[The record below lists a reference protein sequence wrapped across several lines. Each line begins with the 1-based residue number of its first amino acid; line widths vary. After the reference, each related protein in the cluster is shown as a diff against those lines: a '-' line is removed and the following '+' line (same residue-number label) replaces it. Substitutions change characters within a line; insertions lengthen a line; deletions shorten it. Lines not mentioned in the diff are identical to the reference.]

1 MTRSKSSGRWL
12 DRHVNDPHVQ
22 RAVGE
27 GYRSRAVWKLEEI
40 DRKDSLLDVGHTVL
54 ELGAAPGGWSQY
66 AAARVRAGEVGGGR
80 VVASDILDMDA
91 LADVEFVRGDF
102 TERAVADAI
111 LERLGGRP
119 ADIVLSDM
127 APNLSGVAA
136 SDQARSMGLAELALE
151 MCGEALKTDGA
162 FVVKVFQGAGFDA
175 FARDVRAVFR
185 SVKIRKPEASRARSR
200 EVYLVGRG
208 HRPGA

>member
-12 DRHVNDPHVQ
+12 DRHVHDPHVQ
-22 RAVGE
+22 RAVDA

-40 DRKDSLLDVGHTVL
+40 DAKDSLLSPGHGVL

-66 AAARVRAGEVGGGR
+66 AAAKVRAGSAGGGR

-119 ADIVLSDM
+119 ADVVLSDM

-136 SDQARSMGLAELALE
+136 SDQARSMGLAELALDL
-151 MCGEALKTDGA
+151 CTEALIRDGS
-162 FVVKVFQGAGFDA
+162 FVVKVFQGEGFDA
-175 FARDVRAVFR
+175 FVRDVRAAFR
-185 SVKIRKPEASRARSR
+185 SVKIRKPEASRSRSR

-208 HRPGA
+208 YRLGA